1 MGRGRLLIA
10 AVIAA
15 VALVTYFG
23 SRQQNPITGK
33 THAIALSREQE
44 VALGLQTAPRMAAEF
59 GGLDPSSAVQ
69 GAVETLGAQLVQRGA
84 LAATGYRF
92 RFRVLADRRTVNAFA
107 LPGGPV
113 FITRALYDRLENEA
127 QLAGVLGH
135 EAGHVVGR
143 HAAAQIA
150 QSQLLQGLA
159 GAIGVAASDEYGR
172 GQQAAVLAQVV
183 SRLVQLRY
191 GREDELEADR
201 LGVRFIAE
209 AGYDPRAL
217 IRVMDILEAA
227 SRGGR
232 PPEFLSTHPDPGN
245 RRQRIRQAIAERFPD
260 GVPANLTFG
269 RPLRPPG

>member
-33 THAIALSREQE
+33 TQAIALSREQE

-183 SRLVQLRY
+183 SQLVQLRY

>member
-1 MGRGRLLIA
+1 MGRARLLIA
-10 AVIAA
+10 AVLAG
-15 VALVTYFG
+15 VALFTYFAA
-23 SRQQNPITGK
+23 RQQNPITGK
-33 THAIALSREQE
+33 TQSIALTREQE
-44 VALGLQTAPRMAAEF
+44 VALGLRSAPRMAAEF
-59 GGLDPSSAVQ
+59 GGLDPSSTVQ
-69 GAVETLGAQLVQRGA
+69 GAVETLGGQLVQRGG
-84 LAATGYRF
+84 LAGTGYRF

-113 FITRALYDRLENEA
+113 FITRALYDRLQDEA

-135 EAGHVVGR
+135 EIGHVVGR
-143 HAAAQIA
+143 HAAEQIA
-150 QSQLLQGLA
+150 QSQLFQGLA

-183 SRLVQLRY
+183 SQLIQLRY

-201 LGVRFIAE
+201 LGVRFVAD

-217 IRVMDILEAA
+217 VRVMDILEAA

-260 GVPANLTFG
+260 GVPGHLTVG
-269 RPLRPPG
+269 RPLRP

>member
-1 MGRGRLLIA
+1 MGRARLLIA
-10 AVIAA
+10 AVLAG
-15 VALVTYFG
+15 VALFTYFAA
-23 SRQQNPITGK
+23 RQQNPITGK
-33 THAIALSREQE
+33 TALTREQE
-44 VALGLQTAPRMAAEF
+44 VALGLRSAPRMAAEF
-59 GGLDPSSAVQ
+59 GGLDPSSTVQ
-69 GAVETLGAQLVQRGA
+69 GAVETLGGQLVQRGG
-84 LAATGYRF
+84 LAGTGYRF

-113 FITRALYDRLENEA
+113 FITRALYDRLQDEA

-135 EAGHVVGR
+135 EIGHVVGR
-143 HAAAQIA
+143 HAAEQIA
-150 QSQLLQGLA
+150 QSQLFQGLA

-183 SRLVQLRY
+183 SQLIQLRY

-201 LGVRFIAE
+201 LGVRFVAD
-209 AGYDPRAL
+209 AGYDPRSL
-217 IRVMDILEAA
+217 VRVMDILEAA

-260 GVPANLTFG
+260 GVPGHLTVG
-269 RPLRPPG
+269 RPLRP

>member
-33 THAIALSREQE
+33 TQAIALSREQE

-172 GQQAAVLAQVV
+172 GQQAAVLTQVV
-183 SRLVQLRY
+183 SQLVQLRY